1 MILNVSA
8 GGKEGNQVNI
18 TPTLTQGIKIADYSI
33 DDVSGELY
41 APQDGGSGNTNSRE
55 LTPAEYAALSEEEKN
70 NGTVYY
76 VNDGGTSGNVSS
88 NGINYS
94 TEEQNTGLTWID
106 GKKIYQKSFNISN
119 IMLIN
124 SEYVIIDN
132 VDTLILHNLMFSD
145 SAFQNG
151 AWFIL
156 SSYTPFVSGW
166 FYGDLLYLNSNNQLI
181 FRIDG
186 RSGILSLKGTIQYTK
201 STE

>member
-1 MILNVSA
+1 MILNVGA
-8 GGKEGNQVNI
+8 GGKKGNQVNI

-33 DDVSGELY
+33 DDVTGELY
-41 APQDGGSGNTNSRE
+41 APHGNGSGNTTSRE
-55 LTPAEYAALSEEEKN
+55 LTPAEYAALSDEEKN

-76 VNDGGTSGNVSS
+76 VNDGGTSGNISS

-119 IMLIN
+119 IMPIN
-124 SEYVIIDN
+124 SEYVIMDN
-132 VDTLILHNLMFSD
+132 VDTLILHSLMFSD
-145 SAFQNG
+145 TAYQNG

-156 SSYTPFVSGW
+156 SSYSPIVSTW
-166 FYGDLLYLNSNNQLI
+166 FWGDVLYLNSNNQLI

-186 RSGILSLKGTIQYTK
+186 KGGILSLKGTVQYTK
-201 STE
+201 RTE

>member
-1 MILNVSA
+1 MILNVGA

-33 DDVSGELY
+33 DDISGELY
-41 APQDGGSGNTNSRE
+41 APQGDGSGNTASRE
-55 LTPAEYAALSEEEKN
+55 LTPAEYAALSDEEKN

-76 VNDGGTSGNVSS
+76 VNDGGSSGNVSS

-94 TEEQNTGLTWID
+94 TEEQNIGLTWID
-106 GKKIYQKSFNISN
+106 GKTIYQKSFNISN
-119 IMLIN
+119 IMPTN
-124 SEYVIIDN
+124 SEYVIMDN

-145 SAFQNG
+145 SALQNG

-156 SSYTPFVSGW
+156 SSYAPIVSYW
-166 FYGDLLYLNSNNQLI
+166 FYGDVLYLNSNNQLI

>member
-1 MILNVSA
+1 MILNIGT

-33 DDVSGELY
+33 DNVSGELY
-41 APQDGGSGNTNSRE
+41 APQGDGSGSGNI
-55 LTPAEYAALSEEEKN
+55 
-70 NGTVYY
+70 
-76 VNDGGTSGNVSS
+76 SS

-119 IMLIN
+119 IVPIN
-124 SEYVIIDN
+124 HEYVIMNNI
-132 VDTLILHNLMFSD
+132 DTLISHSLMFSD
-145 SAFQNG
+145 SAYQNG

-156 SSYTPFVSGW
+156 SSYSPIVSTW
-166 FYGDLLYLNSNNQLI
+166 FYGDVLYLNSNNQLI

-186 RSGILSLKGTIQYTK
+186 RGGVLNLKGTIQYTK
-201 STE
+201 ITE